1 MRKQRILK
9 SRRSIGAFRGVAG
22 ERPQQWVLV
31 NPSGSVKIEYVE
43 PAPRPVTLEGKTIV
57 LRWNLKHNGNH
68 YLDRIGE
75 LLCEKVKDAKIVKL
89 YEIDPSTN
97 IVSGSL
103 QESARIA
110 RVIADLEADIVI
122 GAQGD

>member
-1 MRKQRILK
+1 MLNVH
-9 SRRSIGAFRGVAG
+9 FR
-22 ERPQQWVLV
+22 
-31 NPSGSVKIEYVE
+31 
-43 PAPRPVTLEGKTIV
+43 
-57 LRWNLKHNGNH
+57 
-68 YLDRIGE
+68 
-75 LLCEKVKDAKIVKL
+75 VKDAKIVKL

>member
-1 MRKQRILK
+1 MLGDPTRTLTLPRQRG
-9 SRRSIGAFRGVAG
+9 REIGCHYFNMLNVHFR
-22 ERPQQWVLV
+22 
-31 NPSGSVKIEYVE
+31 
-43 PAPRPVTLEGKTIV
+43 
-57 LRWNLKHNGNH
+57 
-68 YLDRIGE
+68 
-75 LLCEKVKDAKIVKL
+75 VKDAKIVKL